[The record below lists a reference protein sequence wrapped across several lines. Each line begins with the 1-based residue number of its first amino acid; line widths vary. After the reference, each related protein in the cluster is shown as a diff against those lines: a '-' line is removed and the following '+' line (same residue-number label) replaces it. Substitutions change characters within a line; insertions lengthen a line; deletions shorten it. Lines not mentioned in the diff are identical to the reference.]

1 MWSDGCSSQFQSK
14 YVFALMT
21 DFDKS
26 VQLEWHWN
34 EVHHGKGP
42 MDGIGQKIER
52 VVFGSMKNVLENN
65 FSAYFKHVWLKFRC

>member
-1 MWSDGCSSQFQSK
+1 
-14 YVFALMT
+14 MT